1 MERCQYHDGMP
12 GFGDYFFIFVL
23 ALILLGPK
31 KLPELA
37 RQLGKLM
44 AEFRRASNEFK
55 MQMEEELRTSERAER
70 DRKLAQEQAATAAAG
85 GQPAITS
92 EGELSIQP
100 PATGLPVAQLDTSVP
115 QEPTLAPEL
124 EPSLAESEKTLQVT
138 QETAA
143 AEAVNSFVGSIPHQS
158 PSPTAEEPKTNG

>member
-1 MERCQYHDGMP
+1 MP

-44 AEFRRASNEFK
+44 GEFRRASNEFK

-70 DRKLAQEQAATAAAG
+70 DRKLAQQQAAAANG
-85 GQPAITS
+85 EQPTVAST
-92 EGELSIQP
+92 EELYVQT
-100 PATGLPVAQLDTSVP
+100 PASGLPVAQLDTNVA

-124 EPSLAESEKTLQVT
+124 EPSLAESERTLHTT

-158 PSPTAEEPKTNG
+158 PAPSAEEPKSHA